1 MGHGAAM
8 RGDGY
13 WRVPAR
19 GNLARFCRFTAQIEF
34 AENIMAYPGDWD
46 ERVERPPPLLKTRL
60 ATARNLR
67 SQHPTPSLPMAVFG
81 IGTLFVALLAIGM
94 AAAALFAPGKGSS
107 SLPVAEAVNVSTF
120 GR

>member
-1 MGHGAAM
+1 MAQRCAETATGGI
-8 RGDGY
+8 
-13 WRVPAR
+13 PAR
-19 GNLARFCRFTAQIEF
+19 EGTSRDSRFSAQIEL

-46 ERVERPPPLLKTRL
+46 ERVERPPPVLKTRL

-94 AAAALFAPGKGSS
+94 AAAAVFAPGKGSS